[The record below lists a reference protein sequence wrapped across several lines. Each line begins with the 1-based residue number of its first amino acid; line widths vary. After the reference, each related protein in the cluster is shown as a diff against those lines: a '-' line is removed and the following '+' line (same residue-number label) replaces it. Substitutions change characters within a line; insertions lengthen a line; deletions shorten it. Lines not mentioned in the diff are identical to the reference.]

1 MVWRRA
7 NTTNGETAMRTL
19 MIGLGL
25 VLTLGSA
32 YPIQPT
38 TRSGSSQSQRMS
50 DADALAD
57 FEARVQSYVELHR
70 CLEDSIPPVGPS
82 DDYAVVYGSLQALAT
97 KIRAARRNARQ
108 GDVFTPD
115 TQRVL
120 VQTIREC
127 VKGCNIDDLLASL
140 NEENPKGLVLTPRI
154 NGEWPEEASYGP
166 MPPHLL
172 AALPPLPDE
181 LQYRFM
187 NRDLVLLDVH
197 ANVIVDFIR
206 KALP

>member
-1 MVWRRA
+1 
-7 NTTNGETAMRTL
+7 MRTL
-19 MIGLGL
+19 MIGFGL
-25 VLTLGSA
+25 VMTLGSA
-32 YPIQPT
+32 YPIQST
-38 TRSGSSQSQRMS
+38 TRSDGSQSQRMS
-50 DADALAD
+50 DADVLVD

-70 CLEDSIPPVGPS
+70 CLEDSIPAVGPS
-82 DDYAVVYGSLQALAT
+82 DDWAAVYGSLQALAA
-97 KIRAARRNARQ
+97 KIRATRNNARQ

-115 TQRVL
+115 VQRVL
-120 VQTIREC
+120 RQAIREC
-127 VKGCNIDDLLASL
+127 LKDCNIQDLLVSL

-154 NGEWPEEASYGP
+154 NGPWPEEASYGP

-187 NRDLVLLDVH
+187 NRDFVLLDVH
-197 ANVIVDFIR
+197 ANVIVDFMR